1 MTCTYV
7 ESPLGAQATVT
18 SSGRWLPFK
27 VRIIQSYA
35 DWGALCYLPS
45 LHNTPY
51 LGLVLHIALLQ
62 SFFLMGN
69 RWFILWTP
77 TVTVLQ
83 LTHSGRQEGR
93 VCSHVKIDFSSVQFS
108 RSVMSLRLHE
118 LQHARPPCPS
128 PTPGVHSNSRPS
140 SRWWHSLFPSYSSN
154 FRYLYDVWVQLHRY
168 FLCTYLKSVIQIR
181 L

>member
-93 VCSHVKIDFSSVQFS
+93 VCSHVKIDTPSVQFS
-108 RSVMSLRLHE
+108 SVAQSCLCDSMNCS
-118 LQHARPPCPS
+118 
-128 PTPGVHSNSRPS
+128 TPGLPVHHQLPEFTQTHVHRVGDDTPY
-140 SRWWHSLFPSYSSN
+140 SLLIQVISGTCMMFGCNYIGISYV
-154 FRYLYDVWVQLHRY
+154 L
-168 FLCTYLKSVIQIR
+168 T
-181 L
+181 